1 MFPPS
6 PSLPAIRR
14 DSYALSPGKTR
25 LSMNGNDAA
34 PVPGAPHGS
43 TVPAAV
49 NRFCFRPDHNAEH
62 AVRIG
67 VIGYGHWGPNIV
79 RNLHGIDSCEVAAV
93 CDKSPAALRRVSRVY
108 PQVHLTT
115 DLSEVLSSP
124 NIDAVAVVTPAWTHF
139 ELAKAAMLNGK
150 HVFIEKPVTSN
161 SEQAEQLIEL
171 AQRKKLTIM

>member
-1 MFPPS
+1 KRART
-6 PSLPAIRR
+6 L
-14 DSYALSPGKTR
+14 DGTDGL
-25 LSMNGNDAA
+25 
-34 PVPGAPHGS
+34 
-43 TVPAAV
+43 
-49 NRFCFRPDHNAEH
+49 
-62 AVRIG
+62 
-67 VIGYGHWGPNIV
+67 
-79 RNLHGIDSCEVAAV
+79 EVAAV

-171 AQRKKLTIM
+171 AERKTLTMMVDHS